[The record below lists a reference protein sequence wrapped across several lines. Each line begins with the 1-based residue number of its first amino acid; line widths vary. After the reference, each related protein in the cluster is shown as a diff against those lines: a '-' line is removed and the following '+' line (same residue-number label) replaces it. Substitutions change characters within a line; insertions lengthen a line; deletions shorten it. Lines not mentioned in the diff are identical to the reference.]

1 MNNRCAISRKK
12 DHHFH
17 SFVSAGFFY
26 LKKCEGTAKFDEMAG
41 VGVEV
46 TPEQIA
52 AIVTAIITDNKAD
65 VLANRYRHGPALL
78 SEMQLDA

>member
-1 MNNRCAISRKK
+1 
-12 DHHFH
+12 
-17 SFVSAGFFY
+17 
-26 LKKCEGTAKFDEMAG
+26 MAG